1 MNWIP
6 EYHIVTFLR
15 AERLH
20 RAQKPGRVLDLQRL
34 YKWLSTWR
42 AKLAARGQIHPRIA
56 HAQE

>member
-1 MNWIP
+1 MNWMP

-15 AERLH
+15 KEELH
-20 RAQKPGRVLDLQRL
+20 RAQKPAKVLYLQRL

-42 AKLAARGQIHPRIA
+42 TKLAARGHIHPRMA